1 MLTVHPDQL
10 TNLKSIQNCRIN
22 EFNRDG
28 THSARTLPARAN
40 QKKQD
45 RANIDLLHISQ
56 GDKTVT
62 EFLALRQIFSQGEV
76 AKCDTHLL

>member
-1 MLTVHPDQL
+1 MVPIAHALCLPEL
-10 TNLKSIQNCRIN
+10 TN
-22 EFNRDG
+22 
-28 THSARTLPARAN
+28 
-40 QKKQD
+40 KKQD